1 ADGIAAPRLSRA
13 ALPIPELAFP
23 EVDAPR
29 VTIDVP
35 SYGQYGHTLDCLRS
49 IMYLAGRESFE
60 VLLLEDASGDVEMD
74 RFANVPGLRYHRNPD
89 NLGFLRSCNQA
100 LGLARGQYICFLN
113 NDTTVTAGWLDALVD
128 VFLMYPHAGVVGSR
142 LVYPDGRLQE
152 AGGIVWSDA
161 SAWNFG
167 RYDDP
172 SRPLYNYVHEA
183 DYISGAAILVDA
195 EVFRTLGGFDEHY
208 LPAYCED
215 TDLAFRARA
224 IGRPVFLQPESVV
237 IHHEGVSH
245 G

>member
-1 ADGIAAPRLSRA
+1 
-13 ALPIPELAFP
+13 
-23 EVDAPR
+23 
-29 VTIDVP
+29 
-35 SYGQYGHTLDCLRS
+35 
-49 IMYLAGRESFE
+49 
-60 VLLLEDASGDVEMD
+60 
-74 RFANVPGLRYHRNPD
+74 
-89 NLGFLRSCNQA
+89 
-100 LGLARGQYICFLN
+100 
-113 NDTTVTAGWLDALVD
+113 
-128 VFLMYPHAGVVGSR
+128 
-142 LVYPDGRLQE
+142 
-152 AGGIVWSDA
+152 
-161 SAWNFG
+161 FG

-245 G
+245 GTDTGSGIKAHQVTNLRKLAERWKDELARGHFANGEHVFLARERSQLRKTVLVVDHYAPQPDRDAGSRAIWQLMSVLQRQGMQVKFWPENLACDPVYGRALQQHGIELFHGPEYAAGFEPWFAENGRYFDYVVLSRPHIGIHV